1 MPQKFPNC
9 AQTQKKGKK
18 VKKEKENCTSSPIFA
33 SDTQFLNLTPV
44 FQTLR
49 KSEKKGQNK
58 KKGTRLGTELE
69 RSLRKT

>member
-33 SDTQFLNLTPV
+33 SDTQFFDFDPSFSDITKI
-44 FQTLR
+44 R
-49 KSEKKGQNK
+49 KEGTKS
-58 KKGTRLGTELE
+58 KKGTGLGTELE